1 MAFVKLDKGARRS
14 RSGITEVRLGAYRGK
29 QGRVVYISISLGAI
43 EQAGWTINES
53 EANTKRKTVNV
64 MINEGVGEDAGFWLL
79 TEDDEFGYILGADHA
94 RSGSLVTS
102 IQIARLKHYV
112 LNDEHISVEPV
123 EATVD
128 EKEHTILIQCP
139 DWIRYN
145 SQSYQE
151 PDKPKLVLT
160 PPPKED
166 KKPSRPTLNVVTK
179 EDDDGVV
186 LNRRQRRLAANVL
199 ARAMK

>member
-53 EANTKRKTVNV
+53 ETNSKRKTVNV

-79 TEDDEFGYILGADHA
+79 TEDNEFGYVLGADHQQ
-94 RSGSLVTS
+94 SGALVTS
-102 IQIARLKHYV
+102 ILIARLKHYV
-112 LNDEHISVEPV
+112 LNDEHVSVESV

-128 EKEHTILIQCP
+128 EKEHTILVQVP

-145 SQSYQE
+145 PQSYQE
-151 PDKPKLVLT
+151 PEKPKLVLT
-160 PPPKED
+160 PPKED

-179 EDDDGVV
+179 DGDDNELT
-186 LNRRQRRLAANVL
+186 LNRKQRRLAANVL

>member
-1 MAFVKLDKGARRS
+1 MAFVKLDKGMRRIREGMS
-14 RSGITEVRLGAYRGK
+14 EVRLGAYRGK
-29 QGRVVYISISLGAI
+29 QGRVVYISVSHAAI
-43 EQAGWTINES
+43 EQAGWTIHEGKTD
-53 EANTKRKTVNV
+53 TKRKSVNV

-79 TEDDEFGYILGADHA
+79 SEDNEFGYVLGADHEK
-94 RSGSLVTS
+94 SGALVTS
-102 IQIARLKHYV
+102 ILVARFKHYL
-112 LNDEHISVEPV
+112 LNDEHISVHPV

-128 EKEHTILIQCP
+128 EKEHTILVQVP

-145 SQSYQE
+145 PQSYQE
-151 PDKPKLVLT
+151 PEKPKLVLT
-160 PPPKED
+160 PPKED

-179 EDDDGVV
+179 DDDDGIV

>member
-1 MAFVKLDKGARRS
+1 MAFVKLDKGLRRV
-14 RSGITEVRLGAYRGK
+14 REGITEVRLGAYRGK
-29 QGRVVYISISLGAI
+29 QGRVVYLSISYAAI
-43 EQAGWTINES
+43 EAAGWTVHQS
-53 EANTKRKTVNV
+53 ETNTKRKTINV

-79 TEDDEFGYILGADHA
+79 SEDNEFGYSLGADHTNSGALCSSILVA
-94 RSGSLVTS
+94 RF
-102 IQIARLKHYV
+102 RHYV
-112 LNDEHISVEPV
+112 LNDEHMSVQPV

-128 EKEHTILIQCP
+128 EKEHTILVQVP

-145 SQSYQE
+145 PQSYQE
-151 PDKPKLVLT
+151 PEKPKLVLT
-160 PPPKED
+160 PPKED

-186 LNRRQRRLAANVL
+186 LNRKQRRLAANVL